1 MKEQWNHYSHK
12 YASITL
18 REQLLILIT
27 GIVVLVM
34 VNFTYFVEDNF
45 TSTSKNNIEIRQL
58 SSDNKSGASS
68 IEMLKKA
75 LLKDPN
81 VAIQQQ
87 IAQYET
93 KLIKVD
99 ADLLKLTSDLI
110 DPIQMRHA
118 LIELLNLQK
127 GVKLVSFEVMP
138 VEPLLLNNPSKSD
151 ELKNNET
158 QVVIANDV
166 SPNEVISNYA
176 EQPVS
181 LGLYRHSIK
190 LKLEG
195 RYFHLRD
202 YLLQLEGLSW
212 TFFWQKFQYQLLEY
226 PMSEL
231 EVEIYSLSTN
241 KEFIGV

>member
-1 MKEQWNHYSHK
+1 MKEQWSHYSQK
-12 YASITL
+12 YSSITL

-34 VNFTYFVEDNF
+34 VIFTYFVEDNL
-45 TSTSKNNIEIRQL
+45 TSIKKHNTEIRQL
-58 SSDNKSGASS
+58 SSANKSGASS

-81 VAIQQQ
+81 IALQQQ
-87 IAQYET
+87 IAQYEN

-127 GVKLVSFEVMP
+127 GVKLVSFQVMP
-138 VEPLLLNNPSKSD
+138 VEPLLLNNQSNSSELQND
-151 ELKNNET
+151 EN
-158 QVVIANDV
+158 QVVIANDD

>member
-1 MKEQWNHYSHK
+1 MKEQWMQYSQK
-12 YASITL
+12 YSVLTL

-34 VNFTYFVEDNF
+34 VVFTYFVEDNL
-45 TSTSKNNIEIRQL
+45 TSIKKQNKEVVQL
-58 SSDNKSGASS
+58 SSANKSTTSS
-68 IEMLKKA
+68 IKMLKQA

-81 VAIQQQ
+81 IAIEQQ
-87 IAQYET
+87 ILQYEN
-93 KLIKVD
+93 KLVHID

-127 GVKLVSFEVMP
+127 GVKLISFEVMP
-138 VEPLLLNNPSKSD
+138 VEPLLLNDKLNNNLPGD
-151 ELKNNET
+151 EVKTAVTHKNST
-158 QVVIANDV
+158 
-166 SPNEVISNYA
+166 NEVISHYA
-176 EQPVS
+176 EQPDS

-195 RYFHLRD
+195 RYFLLRD
-202 YLLQLEGLSW
+202 YLLQLESLSW

-226 PMSEL
+226 PISEL

>member
-1 MKEQWNHYSHK
+1 MKEQWNEYSQK
-12 YASITL
+12 YLALTM
-18 REQLLILIT
+18 REQYLVLIT
-27 GIVVLVM
+27 GLVVFFM
-34 VNFTYFVEDNF
+34 VIFTYFVEGNLN
-45 TSTSKNNIEIRQL
+45 TIKKQNKEVAQL
-58 SSDNKSGASS
+58 SSSNRSTANT
-68 IEMLKKA
+68 ITMLQEA
-75 LLKDPN
+75 LRKDPN
-81 VAIQQQ
+81 VAIKQQ
-87 IAQYET
+87 ISQYEQ
-93 KLIKVD
+93 KLVHVD

-127 GVKLVSFEVMP
+127 GVKLVSFQVMP
-138 VEPLLLNNPSKSD
+138 VEPLLLNSD
-151 ELKNNET
+151 SQDEQQSDQINTSTVKQDSN
-158 QVVIANDV
+158 A
-166 SPNEVISNYA
+166 NEVITSYA
-176 EQPVS
+176 QQPVS

-202 YLLQLEGLSW
+202 YLSQLEGLSW

-231 EVEIYSLSTN
+231 EIEIYSLSTN

>member
-1 MKEQWNHYSHK
+1 MKEQWNQYSQK
-12 YASITL
+12 YSVLTL
-18 REQLLILIT
+18 REQMLILIT
-27 GIVVLVM
+27 GLVVLVM
-34 VNFTYFVEDNF
+34 VVFTYFVEGNL
-45 TSTSKNNIEIRQL
+45 TSIKKQNKEIRQL
-58 SSDNKSGASS
+58 SSANKSTTSS
-68 IEMLKKA
+68 IKMLKQA

-81 VAIQQQ
+81 IAIEQQ
-87 IAQYET
+87 ISQYEN
-93 KLIKVD
+93 KLIKID

-127 GVKLVSFEVMP
+127 GVKLISFEVMP
-138 VEPLLLNNPSKSD
+138 VEPLLLNDKLNS
-151 ELKNNET
+151 ELQNGEAQT
-158 QVVIANDV
+158 ANT
-166 SPNEVISNYA
+166 STNSTNEVISNYA

-190 LKLEG
+190 LKLKG

-212 TFFWQKFQYQLLEY
+212 TFFWQKFQYQLVEY